1 MDVASKGTETVARTE
16 ANPLAAQDHGTSA
29 GAARLTRRN
38 AMGKRC
44 PIGTARGAI
53 VKAVT
58 KKRKR
63 RSQLCEKDSQESSR
77 NR

>member
-16 ANPLAAQDHGTSA
+16 ANPFVAQDHGTSV
-29 GAARLTRRN
+29 GTSLLTRRN
-38 AMGKRC
+38 AKGKRC
-44 PIGTARGAI
+44 PMGTARGAI